1 LETNAAIAATG
12 AHPALLL
19 SDWSRRTG
27 SLSVGANRSNR
38 TDRGSMP
45 MAATDAVLY
54 EEKGDGIVV
63 VTLNDPKT
71 RNALGDDII
80 EGIVAACARINA
92 DTSVRCM
99 ILTGAGEGFSSGG
112 NVKEM
117 RDRKGLFGGAS
128 VDMRRA
134 YQHGIHRIPKA
145 IYDLEVPS
153 ICAVNGAAIG
163 AGCDTTLMCDIR
175 IAGRKALFA
184 ESFLRVGLVSGDG
197 GAWFLPRVVGLSRAY
212 EMTLTGDVIDAEKAE
227 TWGLVSKVVDDDKL
241 MDEAMALAKKIAA
254 FAPHSIRLNKRL
266 LRESQ
271 GVSLPVALEMASAM
285 QALAQSTEDQHE
297 AVSAMLDKRK
307 PVFKGK

>member
-1 LETNAAIAATG
+1 
-12 AHPALLL
+12 
-19 SDWSRRTG
+19 
-27 SLSVGANRSNR
+27 
-38 TDRGSMP
+38 

-63 VTLNDPKT
+63 VTLNDPRT
-71 RNALGDDII
+71 RNALGDHII
-80 EGIVAACARINA
+80 DGIVAACARINA

-134 YQHGIHRIPKA
+134 YQHGIHRIPRA

-175 IAGRKALFA
+175 IAGRKAQFA

-227 TWGLVSKVVDDDKL
+227 RWGLVSKVVDDDKL
-241 MDEAMALAKKIAA
+241 MDEALALAKKIAQ

>member
-1 LETNAAIAATG
+1 
-12 AHPALLL
+12 
-19 SDWSRRTG
+19 
-27 SLSVGANRSNR
+27 
-38 TDRGSMP
+38 

-63 VTLNDPKT
+63 LTLNDPQT
-71 RNALGDDII
+71 RNAFSPDMID
-80 EGIVAACARINA
+80 GIVASCQRINA

-99 ILTGAGEGFSSGG
+99 ILTGAGEGFASGG

-117 RDRKGLFGGAS
+117 RERKGLFGGAP

-175 IAGRKALFA
+175 IAGRKAQFA

-227 TWGLVSKVVDDDKL
+227 KWGMVSKVVDDDKL
-241 MDEAMALAKKIAA
+241 MDEALAMARKIAA
-254 FAPHSIRLNKRL
+254 FPPHSIRLNKRL

-285 QALAQSTEDQHE
+285 QALAQSTEDQNE
-297 AVSAMLDKRK
+297 AVSAMLDKRR
-307 PVFKGK
+307 PQFKGK

>member
-1 LETNAAIAATG
+1 
-12 AHPALLL
+12 
-19 SDWSRRTG
+19 
-27 SLSVGANRSNR
+27 
-38 TDRGSMP
+38 
-45 MAATDAVLY
+45 MADAVLY

-71 RNALGDDII
+71 RNSLTDPVID
-80 EGIVAACARINA
+80 GIVAACARINA

-117 RDRKGLFGGAS
+117 REGKGLFGGAP

-134 YQHGIHRIPKA
+134 YQHGIHKIPKA
-145 IYDLEVPS
+145 LYDLEVPS
-153 ICAVNGAAIG
+153 IAAVNGAAIG

-175 IAGRKALFA
+175 IAARNAQFA

-227 TWGLVSKVVDDDKL
+227 KWGLVSKVVDNDKL
-241 MDEAMALAKKIAA
+241 MDEAMALARRIAA
-254 FAPHSIRLNKRL
+254 FPPHSIRLNKRL

-271 GVSLPVALEMASAM
+271 GVSLPIALEMASSM
-285 QALAQSTEDQHE
+285 QAMAQSTADQKE
-297 AVSAMLDKRK
+297 AVAALLEKRK
-307 PVFKGK
+307 PTYTGK

>member
-1 LETNAAIAATG
+1 M
-12 AHPALLL
+12 
-19 SDWSRRTG
+19 S
-27 SLSVGANRSNR
+27 
-38 TDRGSMP
+38 
-45 MAATDAVLY
+45 ATDAVLY

-71 RNALGDDII
+71 RNALSDDII
-80 EGIVAACARINA
+80 EGIVATCARINA
-92 DTSVRCM
+92 DTNVRCM

-117 RDRKGLFGGAS
+117 RERKGLFGGAS

-271 GVSLPVALEMASAM
+271 SVSLPVALEMASAM